1 MGFLRDCQT
10 TVTKTG
16 DIVPFSV
23 APRRAHMR
31 APGLDTTLG
40 EIRVYIWRR
49 SVIRRRSSAPP
60 QSCRT
65 SCIDPG
71 T

>member
-31 APGLDTTLG
+31 APGLDTTFGDLG
-40 EIRVYIWRR
+40 LYNRR
-49 SVIRRRSSAPP
+49 YSP
-60 QSCRT
+60 
-65 SCIDPG
+65 
-71 T
+71 